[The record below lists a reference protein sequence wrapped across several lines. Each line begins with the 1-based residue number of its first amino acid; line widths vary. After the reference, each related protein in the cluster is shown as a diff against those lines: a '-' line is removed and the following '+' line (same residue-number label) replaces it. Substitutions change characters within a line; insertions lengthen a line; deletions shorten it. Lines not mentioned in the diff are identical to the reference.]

1 MTEQN
6 TKKRPTHAIWQ
17 VIGEKEKSRW
27 TRVGIAF
34 TNRDGKGLLL
44 AFDAFPVTG
53 RTILREIGEKPPVQP
68 TDDAAQA

>member
-27 TRVGIAF
+27 TRVGVAF

-44 AFDAFPVTG
+44 AFDAYPATG

-68 TDDAAQA
+68 ELDAAE